1 MHYAVR
7 QLYAALVTL
16 HENQGILRHR
26 FALKISAAN
35 IKRAVCVSITATKA
49 VH

>member
-7 QLYAALVTL
+7 QLYASLVSL

-26 FALKISAAN
+26 FARKIAAAN
-35 IKRAVCVSITATKA
+35 IKRTVCVFITAIKA